1 MGLEV
6 KMRMRR
12 VFFLSFMT
20 LFVLFEFLCDGAVY
34 ASPDQTGTIT
44 VQLTGFAHDQ
54 GTVKLC
60 VCRSEDEY
68 TGKTEEFCTASA
80 AVRNRAAEWV
90 FENMPYGTYSIKAF
104 QDENGNNRLD
114 TSFLGKPTE
123 RYGFSNNADGRFGMP
138 PFSSTVFKLES
149 PMMKISIHVQ

>member
-34 ASPDQTGTIT
+34 SSPDQTGTIT

-54 GTVKLC
+54 GTARLC

-68 TGKTEEFCTASA
+68 NGKTNVFRIASA
-80 AVRNRAAEWV
+80 AVRNRKSEWV
-90 FENMPYGTYSIKAF
+90 FENMPYGAYSIKVF
-104 QDENGNNRLD
+104 HDENGNSRLD
-114 TSFLGKPTE
+114 TSFLGKPVE
-123 RYGFSNNADGRFGMP
+123 RYGFSNNADGCFGPP
-138 PFSSTVFKLES
+138 PFSSTVFALES
-149 PMMKISIHVQ
+149 PMMKISIAVQ